1 MYYLLARYCDLI
13 QRAEWGISYPW
24 YYPFQ
29 KSFWRSLCRNRDHR
43 DTNGNYDG
51 YSSSGF
57 SFSRVF
63 KQFKRS
69 KCCSFKGEYD
79 LVIDNLSFDAPQD
92 QITILLGHNGAGKST
107 VMKILSGIYDIDSGE
122 VFVGGLST
130 ETNLGLIRESLG
142 LCPQSG
148 ISEHQTNLFSTYS
161 VFVTARKSQIKH
173 DILIAEMTVREQFQF
188 FQRIKG
194 LSQSEADEELI
205 NLADHCMLTQV
216 NGSLNRLDRSNNPN
230 ETETHFSSEI
240 GCKNV
245 SSIWWNEA
253 QTFPR
258 NSAFR
263 KFKVLDIG

>member
-1 MYYLLARYCDLI
+1 MFEITHRHQQVRFSLAPLNFMLKRLLIIVLPCAKAKELISGTNFAQIIGFLFVDTILYYLLARYCDLI

-142 LCPQSG
+142 LCPQLG
-148 ISEHQTNLFSTYS
+148 ISDHQTNLFSTYS
-161 VFVTARKSQIKH
+161 VFVTTRKS
-173 DILIAEMTVREQFQF
+173 
-188 FQRIKG
+188 
-194 LSQSEADEELI
+194 
-205 NLADHCMLTQV
+205 
-216 NGSLNRLDRSNNPN
+216 
-230 ETETHFSSEI
+230 
-240 GCKNV
+240 
-245 SSIWWNEA
+245 
-253 QTFPR
+253 
-258 NSAFR
+258 
-263 KFKVLDIG
+263 

>member
-1 MYYLLARYCDLI
+1 MLVSNGQMFEITHRHQQVRFSLAPLNFMLKRLLIIVLPCAKAKELISGTNFAQIIGFLFVDTILYYLLARYCDLI

-142 LCPQSG
+142 LCPQLG
-148 ISEHQTNLFSTYS
+148 ISEHQTNLFQP
-161 VFVTARKSQIKH
+161 TACS
-173 DILIAEMTVREQFQF
+173 
-188 FQRIKG
+188 
-194 LSQSEADEELI
+194 
-205 NLADHCMLTQV
+205 
-216 NGSLNRLDRSNNPN
+216 
-230 ETETHFSSEI
+230 
-240 GCKNV
+240 
-245 SSIWWNEA
+245 
-253 QTFPR
+253 
-258 NSAFR
+258 
-263 KFKVLDIG
+263 